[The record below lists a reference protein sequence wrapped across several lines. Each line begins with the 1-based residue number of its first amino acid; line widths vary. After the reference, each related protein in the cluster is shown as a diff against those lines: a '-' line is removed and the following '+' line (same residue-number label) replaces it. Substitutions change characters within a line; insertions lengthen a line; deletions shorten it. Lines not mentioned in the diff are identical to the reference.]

1 MVNQYLDGD
10 TVCKATTNQS
20 VMDKIPGEAVKTIIY
35 GDEKHAGY
43 TYSTP
48 VDADRINRLLSSLD
62 SSADDATE
70 IAVDAGVCTT
80 ATFPWAA

>member
-20 VMDKIPGEAVKTIIY
+20 VLDKVPGEAVKTISY
-35 GDEKHAGY
+35 GDAKHSGY

-48 VDADRINRLLSSLD
+48 FDADKLNLLLSSLD
-62 SSADDATE
+62 TSNDDAAE
-70 IAVDAGVCTT
+70 MAVDAGVCTT